1 MHDRN
6 PRNWQEAFAA
16 LPSESPP
23 PDGWQQVSSR
33 LPARRRTPAWMGV
46 AAAAALVAIVV
57 APWQQG
63 DKPRDANVGAAEAA
77 RESTAPS
84 AAPTTAAPTTA
95 APTPGTTRLQDLYAE
110 SARLEALLSVARDDR
125 VASGSAAMLSSE
137 LDARI
142 AAIDATLART
152 DLADAERLQ
161 LWQARVETLRQ
172 AAGFESTQRLL
183 ASQGR
188 SDAMLVSVD

>member
-1 MHDRN
+1 MHDRD
-6 PRNWQEAFAA
+6 PRTWQEAFAA
-16 LPSESPP
+16 LPSETPP
-23 PDGWQQVSSR
+23 ADGWHRLSSR
-33 LPARRRTPAWMGV
+33 LPARRRTPAWMGF

-57 APWQQG
+57 APW
-63 DKPRDANVGAAEAA
+63 DRFDEPGAATVEAA
-77 RESTAPS
+77 GAATNPKVATS
-84 AAPTTAAPTTA
+84 AAPA
-95 APTPGTTRLQDLYAE
+95 PGTNRLQDLYAE

-125 VASGSAAMLSSE
+125 VASAGAAMLSSE
-137 LDARI
+137 LDARV
-142 AAIDATLART
+142 AALDAALARA
-152 DLADAERLQ
+152 DLSDAERLQ

>member
-1 MHDRN
+1 MHDRD
-6 PRNWQEAFAA
+6 PRTWQEAFAA
-16 LPSESPP
+16 LPSETPP
-23 PDGWQQVSSR
+23 ADGWHRLSSR
-33 LPARRRTPAWMGV
+33 LPARRRTPAWMGF

-57 APWQQG
+57 APW
-63 DKPRDANVGAAEAA
+63 DRFDEPGAATVEAA
-77 RESTAPS
+77 GAAKESIAAS
-84 AAPTTAAPTTA
+84 AAPTTAAPA
-95 APTPGTTRLQDLYAE
+95 PGTNRLQDLYAE

-125 VASGSAAMLSSE
+125 VASAGAAMLSSE
-137 LDARI
+137 LDARV
-142 AAIDATLART
+142 AALDAALARA
-152 DLADAERLQ
+152 DLSDAERLQ